1 MRFLKN
7 RLNGASD
14 EQLMSAIQNGSSHSL
29 EELYNRYN
37 RRILIYFYR
46 MLGEEEKA
54 QDFLQDIF
62 LKIIEHP
69 QSFDTNRK
77 FVKWVFSIAANMCK
91 NEYRYLEVRKNAH
104 NGKMND
110 MELTT
115 ELEMENELDHAQFK
129 MQLSREIR
137 ELDAD
142 QRNTFLLRFQENF
155 SIRDISQILKCSEG
169 TIKSRLHYITRKLA
183 IKLKDFD
190 PLTEKVSY
198 HENQK

>member
-1 MRFLKN
+1 MNFIKN
-7 RLNGASD
+7 RFKQSSD
-14 EQLMSAIQNGSSHSL
+14 EQLMSAIQNGSSGSL
-29 EELYNRYN
+29 EELYNRYS

-69 QSFDTNRK
+69 HSFDLNRR
-77 FVKWVFSIAANMCK
+77 FSKWIFSIAANMCK
-91 NEYRYLEVRKNAH
+91 NEYRSLEVRNNAH
-104 NGKMND
+104 NAKMND
-110 MELTT
+110 MELAT
-115 ELEMENELDHAQFK
+115 ESEIGNELDRAQFK
-129 MQLSREIR
+129 IQLSREIQ
-137 ELDAD
+137 ELDTD
-142 QRNTFLLRFQENF
+142 QRNTLLLRFQENF